1 MPWHSQLTIDMNLFS
16 ATKSRQQLTA
26 LGLLTAVTIALAALN
41 WFSADAVLASRQDF
55 DRRNL
60 PQLFPDLDYDNDLL
74 LDSFVLPAADTNQSL
89 VNLQLLG
96 LRRDRLAYIAK
107 QGDEVLAI
115 AVPATAEDGFNG
127 FVDLL
132 ISFDMY
138 GKISAARVIK
148 ELDSNA
154 LYGVVDIIESQWMK
168 NFSGNG
174 MRDILRIS
182 WQTVSADNE
191 YDQFVG
197 ASITPKIVSDR
208 IYDAL
213 VFFQSNRIALMA
225 AGS

>member
-1 MPWHSQLTIDMNLFS
+1 MQPPTQTSDRRYLFTL
-16 ATKSRQQLTA
+16 A
-26 LGLLTAVTIALAALN
+26 LLTAVIMLLAGFN
-41 WFSADAVLASRQDF
+41 WISADGVLASKQDF

-60 PQLFPDLDYDNDLL
+60 PQLFPGLDYDNDLL
-74 LDSFVLPAADTNQSL
+74 RDSFVLSATLGDQPL
-89 VNLQLLG
+89 VNLHLLG
-96 LRRDRLAYIAK
+96 LRRDRLAYIAR
-107 QGDEVLAI
+107 QGDEVVAI

-138 GKISAARVIK
+138 GKISTARVVQ
-148 ELDSNA
+148 ELNTNA
-154 LYGVVDIIESQWMK
+154 LYGVVDLIESQWMK

-182 WQTVSADNE
+182 WQTISADNE

-197 ASITPKIVSDR
+197 ASITPKSVSNR

-213 VFFQSNRIALMA
+213 VFFQSNRIALMTGA
-225 AGS
+225 SWY